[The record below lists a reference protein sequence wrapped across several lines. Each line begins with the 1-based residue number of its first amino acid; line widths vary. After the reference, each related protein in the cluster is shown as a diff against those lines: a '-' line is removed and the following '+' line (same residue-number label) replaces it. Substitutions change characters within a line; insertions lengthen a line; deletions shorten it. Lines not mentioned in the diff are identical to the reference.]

1 MKKRS
6 TNFPEIVDQIEE
18 STAESC
24 ETGDVAFDPATGNL
38 AAIDSRIP
46 RQTGK
51 SQLRPDGVNPQVII
65 QDTIKAV
72 RDSDLQ
78 AFLACVLSEPE
89 VGQVLTTVVRGQG
102 YYQRYAIQYLRR
114 AAGMANFW
122 CVQER
127 REREVVYVATLVE
140 GLKQLMARWI
150 VGDANADDV
159 VFTIVRSAL
168 HRLDDS
174 APLVASQLR
183 LSLGWGN
190 ADVFDNS
197 YIPRVHQIIRRA
209 LQRAGLTDEEA
220 QALNRRLP
228 N

>member
-6 TNFPEIVDQIEE
+6 TYFPEIVDQIGEA
-18 STAESC
+18 TAESC
-24 ETGDVAFDPATGNL
+24 ETGDVAFDPVTGNL
-38 AAIDSRIP
+38 AAIDSRIS

-51 SQLRPDGVNPQVII
+51 SRLRPDGVNLQVII

-72 RDSDLQ
+72 RDSDLR
-78 AFLACVLSEPE
+78 AFIDSVLKEPE
-89 VGQVLTTVVRGQG
+89 VEQVLTTKVRGQS
-102 YYQRYAIQYLRR
+102 YYQRYAIQFLRR

-127 REREVVYVATLVE
+127 REQEVVYVATLVE
-140 GLKQLMARWI
+140 GLKQLMAPRI
-150 VGDANADDV
+150 VGDSNADDV

-168 HRLDDS
+168 HRLDDN

-190 ADVFDNS
+190 ADEFDNS